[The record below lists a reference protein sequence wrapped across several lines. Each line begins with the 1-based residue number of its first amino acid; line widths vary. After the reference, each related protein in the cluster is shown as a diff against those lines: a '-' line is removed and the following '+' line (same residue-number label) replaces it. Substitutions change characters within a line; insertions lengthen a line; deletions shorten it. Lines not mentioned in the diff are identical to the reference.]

1 MAFLINGGSSRVT
14 FWLILSLPLILNSK
28 SWDFDLRLG
37 DRRICIINGQFFSK
51 LWKNKEKDRFDP
63 QPNSSIQTKAQELLY
78 MEREFIAQHIKEDDL
93 GLEHL
98 IASLQPKK
106 YSEDYLK
113 HSMDFT
119 IA

>member
-1 MAFLINGGSSRVT
+1 MAN
-14 FWLILSLPLILNSK
+14 
-28 SWDFDLRLG
+28 
-37 DRRICIINGQFFSK
+37 FFSK

-63 QPNSSIQTKAQELLY
+63 QPNSSIQTKAQKLLY
-78 MEREFIAQHIKEDDL
+78 MEREFIAQHIKEDDS

-98 IASLQPKK
+98 IASLQPSK

-119 IA
+119 IAWWDLEAVEALEERLQKYSTPTELDYEELGGMSDPGLRDCS